1 MKFFISCLIV
11 LVSMFFVAT
20 NSFAIGFEIAA
31 GVWNQSIE
39 GQLAYQSALPL
50 DSIDFENEAGFGD
63 ESRPF
68 VRINLD
74 LPILP
79 NVYFMGTPMEFEGVG
94 DKTSAFRF
102 GDITTDITST
112 FDSKVNLDH
121 YDLALYYGV
130 PFTGL
135 ATLGTLGIDLGINVR
150 QLNIEM
156 VVKEKAT
163 GLGDSVKETI
173 YIPMG
178 FLAIQ
183 VKPTD
188 SLAIEAEFRGI
199 AYSDNHYYD
208 MIARLKLRFA
218 KLAFVAA
225 GWRYEDLEIN
235 EKDILATVKI
245 SGPFMEAG
253 LQF

>member
-11 LVSMFFVAT
+11 LASVFFVAT
-20 NSFAIGFEIAA
+20 NSFAIGFEVAA
-31 GVWNQSIE
+31 GVWNQSID
-39 GQLAYQSALPL
+39 GQLAYQSALFAGNNSL
-50 DSIDFENEAGFGD
+50 DFENEAGFGD

-79 NVYFMGTPMEFEGVG
+79 NVYFMGTPMEFEGNG
-94 DKTSAFRF
+94 DKDFFF
-102 GDITTDITST
+102 GGTNINGKLY
-112 FDSKVNLDH
+112 SKAKLDH

-150 QLNIEM
+150 QMNIDM
-156 VVKEKAT
+156 VVKETEIGFTDEA
-163 GLGDSVKETI
+163 SVKETI

-183 VKPTD
+183 IEPTD

>member
-11 LVSMFFVAT
+11 LAAVGFAAT
-20 NSFAIGFEIAA
+20 NSFAIGLEVAVGGWA
-31 GVWNQSIE
+31 QSPE
-39 GQLAYQSALPL
+39 GQLAYQSILPAN
-50 DSIDFENEAGFGD
+50 SFDFENEARYAD
-63 ESRPF
+63 EDRPF
-68 VRINLD
+68 VRVNVD
-74 LPILP
+74 LPVLP
-79 NVYFMGTPMEFEGVG
+79 NLYFMGTPMEFEGDG
-94 DKTSAFRF
+94 NKTFTF
-102 GDITTDITST
+102 GDVSIPVPGD
-112 FDSKVNLDH
+112 FYSKAKLDH

-130 PFTGL
+130 PLTGL
-135 ATLGTLGIDLGINVR
+135 ATLGTVGIDLGINVR
-150 QLNIEM
+150 QMNIDM
-156 VVKEKAT
+156 VVTAKADPT
-163 GLGDSVKETI
+163 LTDSVKETI
-173 YIPMG
+173 YVPMG

-188 SLAIEAEFRGI
+188 SLALVAELRGI

-208 MIARLKLRFA
+208 LIGRLKLRFA

-235 EKDILATVKI
+235 EKDILASVKI